1 MSEEERAAIAK
12 AVAEELKRNGF
23 LSQIENQEEFL
34 SLYLWMKEKKRQE
47 EDAEETKRQT
57 VRTGITTIVV
67 AFIGGTLFWAGKF
80 VWEIVRHIDIN
91 AIIAGGGK

>member
-12 AVAEELKRNGF
+12 AVIGELRENGY
-23 LSQIENQEEFL
+23 LSQIESHEEFL
-34 SLYLWMKEKKRQE
+34 SLYLWMKEKKKQE
-47 EDAEETKRQT
+47 EEAEETKRQT

-67 AFIGGTLFWAGKF
+67 AFIGGTVFWAGKF